1 MPGSNVSQHLQL
13 TNISGWSFKRNLL
26 LLKLHFLIF
35 ALKQKW
41 NITSGHRWSTKPQK
55 HIISPV
61 IWVTK
66 GGKVRGTNRWISNFK
81 VEKTPCVHELT
92 RREWP
97 SGQSAGLWVGRPG
110 FKSWMGHYVVALS
123 KSLHSPC
130 FVFSD
135 KTLSRRSRLLQGLG

>member
-92 RREWP
+92 RKCINFCPILKYRHTYMYEL
-97 SGQSAGLWVGRPG
+97 G
-110 FKSWMGHYVVALS
+110 
-123 KSLHSPC
+123 
-130 FVFSD
+130 
-135 KTLSRRSRLLQGLG
+135 LQGKVQHPFCLVRNKKVAHHHHLQRICVSKGGK